1 MSFSHP
7 WLLSLGGLIVLLGI
21 FYFLKVRPERHA
33 TALLFLWESV
43 VPDKKYSALFR
54 RLRDLWSFLLMA
66 SAFALIT
73 LALAGL
79 HGNAGADRRD
89 LLMVVDLSPSM
100 ATEHAGVSR
109 LEEVR
114 LALAGIIENLADG
127 QRMTLAAASGAS
139 LTVVQNAT
147 DNRRALRRALES
159 LSVGDEP
166 LKPAALELLQYYT
179 ANVDSQ
185 EGISFD
191 QQLRIALPENVT
203 PEDVSV
209 ENDYLTQTI
218 TIKIPG
224 ADENYLYNYPMIG
237 KSYHI
242 DNLTYESEPEYGV
255 IEISLDSV
263 VELQKTSDEHYIYMD
278 FLTPHE
284 VYDEVVVIDA
294 GHGGNAPG
302 ATKQGINEK
311 DIDLAIVLKV
321 KELFDE
327 AGDESVGVYYTRTDD
342 SNPSLEQRV
351 DMANKA
357 GADLFISVHNN
368 STKSGRMSS
377 INGTAV
383 MYDEEKASEENGSMQ
398 LAQICLEE
406 MTAALGSTSK
416 GIVKGHEIYI
426 IRTAEMPVALI
437 EVGFMTNQDELNRL
451 NDEAYQKEAAQAIY
465 NAIYRAFQEGY

>member
-1 MSFSHP
+1 MEEKVIKAATVIITAISI
-7 WLLSLGGLIVLLGI
+7 IVAG
-21 FYFLKVRPERHA
+21 
-33 TALLFLWESV
+33 TLLFFPQLHIRAEEN
-43 VPDKKYSALFR
+43 R
-54 RLRDLWSFLLMA
+54 ELRA
-66 SAFALIT
+66 QEA
-73 LALAGL
+73 
-79 HGNAGADRRD
+79 
-89 LLMVVDLSPSM
+89 
-100 ATEHAGVSR
+100 
-109 LEEVR
+109 
-114 LALAGIIENLADG
+114 IERKENMD
-127 QRMTLAAASGAS
+127 
-139 LTVVQNAT
+139 
-147 DNRRALRRALES
+147 ALEM
-159 LSVGDEP
+159 
-166 LKPAALELLQYYT
+166 LQYNT

-203 PEDVSV
+203 PEHVSV

-224 ADENYLYNYPMIG
+224 ADENYLCNYTMIG
-237 KSYHI
+237 KRYHI

-284 VYDEVVVIDA
+284 VYDKVVVIDA

-406 MTAALGSTSK
+406 MTAALGSSSK

-465 NAIYRAFQEGY
+465 NAIYRAFQEEY

>member
-1 MSFSHP
+1 MEEKVIKAATVIITAISI
-7 WLLSLGGLIVLLGI
+7 IVAG
-21 FYFLKVRPERHA
+21 
-33 TALLFLWESV
+33 TLLFFPQLHIRAEEN
-43 VPDKKYSALFR
+43 R
-54 RLRDLWSFLLMA
+54 ELRA
-66 SAFALIT
+66 QEA
-73 LALAGL
+73 
-79 HGNAGADRRD
+79 
-89 LLMVVDLSPSM
+89 
-100 ATEHAGVSR
+100 
-109 LEEVR
+109 
-114 LALAGIIENLADG
+114 IERKENMD
-127 QRMTLAAASGAS
+127 
-139 LTVVQNAT
+139 
-147 DNRRALRRALES
+147 ALEM
-159 LSVGDEP
+159 
-166 LKPAALELLQYYT
+166 LQYNT

-203 PEDVSV
+203 PEDVSI

-218 TIKIPG
+218 TIKIPR

-242 DNLTYESEPEYGV
+242 DNLTYESESEYGV

-284 VYDEVVVIDA
+284 VYDKVVVIDA

>member
-1 MSFSHP
+1 MEEKVIKAATVIITAISI
-7 WLLSLGGLIVLLGI
+7 IVAG
-21 FYFLKVRPERHA
+21 
-33 TALLFLWESV
+33 TLLFFPQLHIRAEEN
-43 VPDKKYSALFR
+43 R
-54 RLRDLWSFLLMA
+54 ELRA
-66 SAFALIT
+66 QEA
-73 LALAGL
+73 
-79 HGNAGADRRD
+79 
-89 LLMVVDLSPSM
+89 
-100 ATEHAGVSR
+100 
-109 LEEVR
+109 
-114 LALAGIIENLADG
+114 IERKENMD
-127 QRMTLAAASGAS
+127 
-139 LTVVQNAT
+139 
-147 DNRRALRRALES
+147 ALEM
-159 LSVGDEP
+159 
-166 LKPAALELLQYYT
+166 LQYNT

-284 VYDEVVVIDA
+284 VYDKVVVIDA

-342 SNPSLEQRV
+342 SNP
-351 DMANKA
+351 MY
-357 GADLFISVHNN
+357 FH
-368 STKSGRMSS
+368 RM
-377 INGTAV
+377 TAC
-383 MYDEEKASEENGSMQ
+383 
-398 LAQICLEE
+398 LTCLEI
-406 MTAALGSTSK
+406 AL
-416 GIVKGHEIYI
+416 
-426 IRTAEMPVALI
+426 
-437 EVGFMTNQDELNRL
+437 
-451 NDEAYQKEAAQAIY
+451 
-465 NAIYRAFQEGY
+465 

>member
-1 MSFSHP
+1 MEEKVIKAATVIITAISI
-7 WLLSLGGLIVLLGI
+7 IVAG
-21 FYFLKVRPERHA
+21 
-33 TALLFLWESV
+33 TLLFFPQLHIRAEEN
-43 VPDKKYSALFR
+43 R
-54 RLRDLWSFLLMA
+54 ELRA
-66 SAFALIT
+66 QEA
-73 LALAGL
+73 
-79 HGNAGADRRD
+79 
-89 LLMVVDLSPSM
+89 
-100 ATEHAGVSR
+100 
-109 LEEVR
+109 
-114 LALAGIIENLADG
+114 IERKENMD
-127 QRMTLAAASGAS
+127 
-139 LTVVQNAT
+139 
-147 DNRRALRRALES
+147 ALEM
-159 LSVGDEP
+159 
-166 LKPAALELLQYYT
+166 LQYNT

-191 QQLRIALPENVT
+191 Q
-203 PEDVSV
+203 
-209 ENDYLTQTI
+209 QTI

-242 DNLTYESEPEYGV
+242 DNLTYESESEYGV

-284 VYDEVVVIDA
+284 VYDKVVVIDA

>member
-1 MSFSHP
+1 MEEKVIKAATVIITAISI
-7 WLLSLGGLIVLLGI
+7 IVAG
-21 FYFLKVRPERHA
+21 
-33 TALLFLWESV
+33 TLLFFPQLHIRAEEN
-43 VPDKKYSALFR
+43 R
-54 RLRDLWSFLLMA
+54 ELRA
-66 SAFALIT
+66 QEA
-73 LALAGL
+73 
-79 HGNAGADRRD
+79 
-89 LLMVVDLSPSM
+89 
-100 ATEHAGVSR
+100 
-109 LEEVR
+109 
-114 LALAGIIENLADG
+114 IERKENMD
-127 QRMTLAAASGAS
+127 
-139 LTVVQNAT
+139 
-147 DNRRALRRALES
+147 ALEM
-159 LSVGDEP
+159 
-166 LKPAALELLQYYT
+166 LQYNT

-203 PEDVSV
+203 PEDVSI

-224 ADENYLYNYPMIG
+224 ADEIYLYNYPMIG

-242 DNLTYESEPEYGV
+242 DNLTYESESEYGV

-284 VYDEVVVIDA
+284 VYDKVVVIDA